1 MEIISQEESEIQ
13 VVVNCFDRKH
23 LAMLAL
29 SLYFPLSI
37 RLKVRRSIRLTSAVP
52 QYVIIK
58 VSVFPAMSLLTVASV

>member
-29 SLYFPLSI
+29 PLYFPLSI
-37 RLKVRRSIRLTSAVP
+37 RLKVRCSIRLTSAVP

-58 VSVFPAMSLLTVASV
+58 VSVFPAMSLLTVAAV